1 MEGITNLNMNP
12 GGAAASTQT
21 ARKSGIEMDEFLK
34 LLLTE
39 LTNQDPTAP
48 ADSEAFAAQLA
59 QFTSVEQLASIDS
72 NIQYGV
78 DMDLVLS
85 QTINNT
91 LAATAI
97 GKSAR
102 ADGNLITYG
111 VDGQA
116 SLSFDLSGDASAVK
130 ISIMD
135 DEGAVIRVIEES
147 GMQRGEH
154 TFTWDG
160 KNNNGTTMPEGNY
173 TFSIE
178 AADPN
183 GNSIQ
188 ATPFVQGIIN
198 GVRYEDGSAVFLIG
212 SQEIPFSSILEISF
226 ND

>member
-1 MEGITNLNMNP
+1 MEGITDLNMNP
-12 GGAAASTQT
+12 GTTPPATQGG
-21 ARKSGIEMDEFLK
+21 RKSGIEMDEFLK

-48 ADSEAFAAQLA
+48 ADSEAFASQLA

-97 GKSAR
+97 GKAAR
-102 ADGNLITYG
+102 ADGNVVTYNA
-111 VDGQA
+111 DGEA
-116 SLSFDLSGDASAVK
+116 SLSFNLSGDASNLK
-130 ISIMD
+130 ISIL
-135 DEGAVIRVIEES
+135 DEEGSVVRVLEES
-147 GMQRGEH
+147 GVQQGEH

-173 TFSIE
+173 TF
-178 AADPN
+178 
-183 GNSIQ
+183 
-188 ATPFVQGIIN
+188 TV
-198 GVRYEDGSAVFLIG
+198 
-212 SQEIPFSSILEISF
+212 
-226 ND
+226 